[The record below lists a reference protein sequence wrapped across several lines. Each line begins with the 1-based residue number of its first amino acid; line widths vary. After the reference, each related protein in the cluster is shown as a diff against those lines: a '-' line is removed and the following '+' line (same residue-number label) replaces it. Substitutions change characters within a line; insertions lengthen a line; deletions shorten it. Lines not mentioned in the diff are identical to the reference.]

1 MNTTT
6 APGASATRLAEW
18 IDPSDV
24 SIDAEQS
31 MSGCLYLAS
40 GPEKSWTIVALA
52 FGESPRAACRQS
64 K

>member
-1 MNTTT
+1 
-6 APGASATRLAEW
+6 
-18 IDPSDV
+18 
-24 SIDAEQS
+24 